1 MHCHMFC
8 PLGKLHSTCIKT
20 FYNRDIGQ
28 NMDHV
33 PPISSH
39 LPSFCLLFQGTKAC
53 SAAPRQKT
61 RPPKTTAPL
70 RPSFETQ
77 KSMTGGKATTAAP
90 TPKIMVI
97 RLSWRIWRSGACWNV
112 DRLLVGDAIF
122 FGEMREIGE
131 GMFDVWRRYGEVINE
146 VLGWNMLKHVET
158 KNQDGW
164 VQDQVREPVK
174 IGTNI
179 RQQQEIWN
187 VLNRRDVFFVA

>member
-1 MHCHMFC
+1 MC
-8 PLGKLHSTCIKT
+8 
-20 FYNRDIGQ
+20 
-28 NMDHV
+28 
-33 PPISSH
+33 
-39 LPSFCLLFQGTKAC
+39 
-53 SAAPRQKT
+53 
-61 RPPKTTAPL
+61 
-70 RPSFETQ
+70 
-77 KSMTGGKATTAAP
+77 
-90 TPKIMVI
+90 
-97 RLSWRIWRSGACWNV
+97 
-112 DRLLVGDAIF
+112 DAIF